1 MTSYVSTP
9 LAYNRSF
16 LSASG
21 EKVPIRKTGTFAWG
35 SGRVSLLVRRRAI
48 WIGVVILT
56 SVLAPCHAPDAGL
69 ASATDTW
76 QNVFVCPT
84 WLLP

>member
-1 MTSYVSTP
+1 MSYVSTP
-9 LAYNRSF
+9 LAYNPSPP
-16 LSASG
+16 SDPG
-21 EKVPIRKTGTFAWG
+21 EQVAIRKTGTFAWG
-35 SGRVSLLVRRRAI
+35 SGRVSLLLRRRAI
-48 WIGVVILT
+48 WIGVVVLT

-69 ASATDTW
+69 ASATETW